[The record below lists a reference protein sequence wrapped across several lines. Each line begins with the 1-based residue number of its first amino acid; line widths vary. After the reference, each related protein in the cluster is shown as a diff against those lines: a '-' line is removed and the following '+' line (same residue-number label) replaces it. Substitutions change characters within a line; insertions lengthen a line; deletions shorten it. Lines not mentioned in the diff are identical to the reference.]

1 MLCECG
7 FQVFSHWETL
17 AQFLHMS
24 LDERRRLRESGRISE
39 NYNLILEEAL
49 DWWITHTSQPS
60 WEELVRAV
68 KNCGERNTAYKM
80 REKLELEGG
89 MSIHII

>member
-1 MLCECG
+1 
-7 FQVFSHWETL
+7 
-17 AQFLHMS
+17 MS
-24 LDERRRLRESGRISE
+24 IDERRRLRESGRISE

-49 DWWITHTSQPS
+49 DWWITHSSHPS

-68 KNCGERNTAYKM
+68 ENCGERDTAYKM

-89 MSIHII
+89 MSLRIIQDRWFSI